1 MPATV
6 TLVTGPSPAAREQ
19 AIFAA
24 LAAHGDDSGSTAVIL
39 EGLADASSPLAPHSH
54 LSVSRIAGGC
64 LCCAGNLV
72 LRVTLNR
79 LLRHH
84 PDRVLIGVGSSDHLD
99 QLRSWLAGSPY
110 DQLLE
115 LAPDVHA
122 ESVRP

>member
-1 MPATV
+1 MPARAML
-6 TLVTGPSPAAREQ
+6 TLVTGASPHAREQ
-19 AIFAA
+19 AIYAQVAA
-24 LAAHGDDSGSTAVIL
+24 DSASASTAVIL
-39 EGLADASSPLAPHSH
+39 EGLADASSPLSPDSR

-84 PDRVLIGVGSSDHLD
+84 PDRVYIGVGSSDHLD

-115 LAPDVHA
+115 LAPDVYA
-122 ESVRP
+122 

>member
-1 MPATV
+1 MALRALL
-6 TLVTGPSPAAREQ
+6 TLVTGSTPAVREQ
-19 AIFAA
+19 AIYRLLASGPAA
-24 LAAHGDDSGSTAVIL
+24 ASTAVIL
-39 EGLADASSPLAPHSH
+39 EGLADASSPLAPDSH

-79 LLRHH
+79 LLRQQ
-84 PDRVLIGVGSSDHLD
+84 PDRIVIGVGSSDHLD
-99 QLRSWLAGSPY
+99 QLRSWLASSPY

-122 ESVRP
+122 A

>member
-1 MPATV
+1 MPPRATV
-6 TLVTGPSPAAREQ
+6 TLVTGATPAARER

-24 LAAHGDDSGSTAVIL
+24 LSSGAAEEGSTAVIL
-39 EGLADASSPLAPHSH
+39 EGLADASSPLEPTSH

-84 PDRVLIGVGSSDHLD
+84 PDRVYIGVGSSDHLD

-115 LAPDVHA
+115 LAPDIHA
-122 ESVRP
+122 

>member
-1 MPATV
+1 MASRASV
-6 TLVTGPSPAAREQ
+6 SLVTGPTPAAREQ
-19 AIFAA
+19 AIYSLLASGPAA
-24 LAAHGDDSGSTAVIL
+24 ASTAVIL
-39 EGLADASSPLAPHSH
+39 EGLADASSPLAPDSH

-79 LLRHH
+79 LLRQQ
-84 PDRVLIGVGSSDHLD
+84 PDRIVIGVGSSDHLD
-99 QLRSWLAGSPY
+99 QLRSWLASSPY

-122 ESVRP
+122 A

>member
-1 MPATV
+1 MPARATL
-6 TLVTGPSPAAREQ
+6 TLVTGASPAARERC
-19 AIFAA
+19 IFSLLGAVA
-24 LAAHGDDSGSTAVIL
+24 PGASIAVIL
-39 EGLADASSPLAPHSH
+39 EGLVDASSPLLPDSR

-84 PDRVLIGVGSSDHLD
+84 PDRVYIGVGSSDHLD

-115 LAPDVHA
+115 LADDVHA
-122 ESVRP
+122 SP

>member
-1 MPATV
+1 MAARTSV
-6 TLVTGPSPAAREQ
+6 TLVTGASPAAREQ
-19 AIFAA
+19 AIFAV
-24 LAAHGDDSGSTAVIL
+24 LATGAPAASTAVIL
-39 EGLADASSPLAPHSH
+39 EGLADASSPLTPDAHV
-54 LSVSRIAGGC
+54 SVARIAGGC

-79 LLRHH
+79 LLRHQ

-99 QLRSWLAGSPY
+99 QLRSWLASAPY

-122 ESVRP
+122 

>member
-1 MPATV
+1 MPARATL
-6 TLVTGPSPAAREQ
+6 TLVTGASPAARER
-19 AIFAA
+19 AIHSLLGAIA
-24 LAAHGDDSGSTAVIL
+24 PDASCAVIL
-39 EGLADASSPLAPHSH
+39 EGLADALSPLLPDSR
-54 LSVSRIAGGC
+54 LSVARIAGGC

-84 PDRVLIGVGSSDHLD
+84 PDRVYIGVGSSDHLD

-115 LAPDVHA
+115 LADDVHA
-122 ESVRP
+122 SP

>member
-1 MPATV
+1 MPSRATV
-6 TLVTGPSPAAREQ
+6 TLVTGASPKAREQ

-24 LAAHGDDSGSTAVIL
+24 LASSPQDGAKVAVIL
-39 EGLADASSPLAPHSH
+39 EGLADASSPLAPDSH

-79 LLRHH
+79 LLRLH

-115 LAPDVHA
+115 LAPDLHA
-122 ESVRP
+122 

>member
-1 MPATV
+1 MAARL
-6 TLVTGPSPAAREQ
+6 TLVTGASPHVREQ

-24 LAAHGDDSGSTAVIL
+24 LSGHPPDGSTTAVIL
-39 EGLADASSPLAPHSH
+39 EGLADAASPLEPQPH
-54 LSVSRIAGGC
+54 LSVARIAGGC

-79 LLRHH
+79 LLRH
-84 PDRVLIGVGSSDHLD
+84 PPERIYIGVGSSDHLD

-115 LAPDVHA
+115 LTADLHA
-122 ESVRP
+122 

>member
-1 MPATV
+1 MPARATL
-6 TLVTGPSPAAREQ
+6 TLVTGASPAARERC
-19 AIFAA
+19 IAA
-24 LAAHGDDSGSTAVIL
+24 LVGHDGSTAVIL
-39 EGLADASSPLAPHSH
+39 EGLANATSPLLPDSH
-54 LSVSRIAGGC
+54 LTVSRIAGGC

-84 PDRVLIGVGSSDHLD
+84 LDRVYIGVGSSDHLD

-115 LAPDVHA
+115 LADDVHA
-122 ESVRP
+122 SP

>member
-1 MPATV
+1 MPSRATV
-6 TLVTGPSPAAREQ
+6 TLVTGASPQAREQ

-24 LAAHGDDSGSTAVIL
+24 LASRSQEGGKVAVIL
-39 EGLADASSPLAPHSH
+39 EGLADASSPLTPHSH

-99 QLRSWLAGSPY
+99 QLRSWLESSPY
-110 DQLLE
+110 DQLLA
-115 LAPDVHA
+115 LAPDLHA
-122 ESVRP
+122 

>member
-1 MPATV
+1 MPSRAAV
-6 TLVTGPSPAAREQ
+6 TLVTGASPGARER

-24 LAAHGDDSGSTAVIL
+24 LAARAQEDCKVAVIL
-39 EGLADASSPLAPHSH
+39 EGLADASSPLAPDSH

-79 LLRHH
+79 LLRLH

-99 QLRSWLAGSPY
+99 QLRSWLASPPY
-110 DQLLE
+110 DQLLA
-115 LAPDVHA
+115 LAPDIHA
-122 ESVRP
+122 

>member
-1 MPATV
+1 MLARAAV
-6 TLVTGPSPAAREQ
+6 TLVTGMSPAAREQ
-19 AIFAA
+19 AIVAQ
-24 LAAHGDDSGSTAVIL
+24 LAANPAHDGATAVIL
-39 EGLADASSPLAPHSH
+39 EGLANASSPLAPDAN

-84 PDRVLIGVGSSDHLD
+84 PERVYIGMSDSSHLD
-99 QLRSWLAGSPY
+99 QLRSWLASPPY

-122 ESVRP
+122 

>member
-1 MPATV
+1 MPSRATV
-6 TLVTGPSPAAREQ
+6 TLVTGASPGAREQ

-24 LAAHGDDSGSTAVIL
+24 LASSPQDGAKVAVIL

-79 LLRHH
+79 LLRLH
-84 PDRVLIGVGSSDHLD
+84 PDRILIGVGSSDHLD
-99 QLRSWLAGSPY
+99 QLRSWLASSPY
-110 DQLLE
+110 DQLLA
-115 LAPDVHA
+115 LAPDLHA
-122 ESVRP
+122 